1 MRASDAREALPER
14 AETAEEAEEPEEVV
28 VEVSTLPLPDEVET
42 AEEVAV
48 EVADLPHE
56 AIGARRDLQAND
68 GDDSFEGGFCEPAD
82 GGRLVRYTPPGGG
95 FVGLDAC
102 IYFAEDRDGNI
113 GGARIV
119 FIVTNDPL

>member
-14 AETAEEAEEPEEVV
+14 AETAEEAETSGEVV
-28 VEVSTLPLPDEVET
+28 VEVSTLPDEVET
-42 AEEVAV
+42 AGEVAV
-48 EVADLPHE
+48 EVAGLPDE
-56 AIGARRDLQAND
+56 AIGMRRDLQAND